1 MCQDGLNNVLLGHTL
16 NFLFG
21 KNVIH
26 VKDYLQQVKEERPPF
41 TEPPKLG
48 YAIKL
53 EYCGYNIVPPIQR
66 NVNACEAK
74 LGVQIPKITATS
86 SDLFC
91 DLQMKS

>member
-1 MCQDGLNNVLLGHTL
+1 MLRIIFNKSKRKGLPSLS
-16 NFLFG
+16 
-21 KNVIH
+21 
-26 VKDYLQQVKEERPPF
+26 P
-41 TEPPKLG
+41 PPKLG